1 VASPNLTLGDLLAMP
16 EFDLT
21 LVCGRDA
28 LTRPVAGAHTVDVE
42 APARWLDRQ
51 WIMLTSGLGISR
63 KRAGQRALIA
73 ELDDAGVSALGLG
86 LGTVFDTVPAG
97 LVREARER
105 DFPIFSIP
113 LTTAFRDISAAV
125 FRAALSREI
134 RASNRLAAMQRFLL
148 EALGDDSPRVTA
160 VQRLAALID
169 STVAVLRP
177 DGTVETATS
186 ELPGEEI
193 AEQIRARPAAVVHFA
208 TSTVHGAALPVGN
221 AGSARG
227 RWLVTAVPL
236 ERAKHAL
243 AISASQATVPLL
255 LAMDRLDRARRVQEL
270 GVARATLLAA
280 LETPDARDA
289 PILAARLLA
298 CDLDVAQGATVV
310 AIQPAAPTDAE
321 ALLDELG
328 RWMDDN
334 AGVPFLGAVRDGRVA
349 GLLPSAAGVEALD
362 AWSAGRGAGAGAF
375 AGVAPPID
383 DAMAIAPSWSAALV
397 ALKTAIRTAKPIL
410 RYDDLTLPSVLLN
423 EVPLERLT
431 PKVAAW
437 LEPLDGNPR
446 IRDTLQSYLD
456 HGLDV
461 RATARALHLHP
472 NSVRYRLGRAEEL
485 LDAPLRSPETIVALH
500 VALRSPQ

>member
-1 VASPNLTLGDLLAMP
+1 MP

-21 LVCGRDA
+21 LVCGADA
-28 LTRPVAGAHTVDVE
+28 LMRPVAGAHTVDVE

-63 KRAGQRALIA
+63 KRADQRALIA
-73 ELDDAGVSALGLG
+73 ELDDAGVTALGLG
-86 LGTVFDTVPAG
+86 LGMVFDTVPAG

-105 DFPIFSIP
+105 GFPIFSVP

-148 EALGDDSPRVTA
+148 EALSDDSPRVTA

-169 STVAVLRP
+169 STVAVLRL
-177 DGTVETATS
+177 DGTVETSTS

-193 AEQIRARPAAVVHFA
+193 AEQIRARPGAVVHFA

-236 ERAKHAL
+236 ARAKHAL

-255 LAMDRLDRARRVQEL
+255 LAMDRLDRARRAQEFAV
-270 GVARATLLAA
+270 GRATLLAA

-289 PILAARLLA
+289 PILAARLVA

-310 AIQPAAPTDAE
+310 AIQPAPAADAE
-321 ALLDELG
+321 PLLDELE
-328 RWMDDN
+328 RWMDDD
-334 AGVPFLGAVRDGRVA
+334 AGVPFLGAIRDGRIA
-349 GLLPSAAGVEALD
+349 GLLPSTAGGKALD
-362 AWSAGRGAGAGAF
+362 GWLAGRGAGAH
-375 AGVAPPID
+375 AGVAPPIH
-383 DAMAIAPSWSAALV
+383 DALAISPSWSAALV
-397 ALKTAIRTAKPIL
+397 ALKSAIRTAKPIL
-410 RYDDLTLPSVLLN
+410 HYDDLTLPSVLLN
-423 EVPLERLT
+423 EMPLDGLR

-437 LEPLDGNPR
+437 LEPLDDNPR
-446 IRDTLQSYLD
+446 IRETLQSYLD

-472 NSVRYRLGRAEEL
+472 NSVRYRLSRAEVL
-485 LDAPLRSPETIVALH
+485 LGAPLRSPETIVALH